1 MKKLIFI
8 MAAVLAG
15 AISASAQDSFK
26 PEAGD
31 FSLELNYT
39 PGILSGN
46 NSSAGFKLPEYGLKG
61 RLFVGDRFAV
71 KLNLGFSTNSTNDK
85 TYITNPDNSV
95 TTTEDISGRT
105 SFSIMP
111 GIEYHFGNY
120 KRVSPYVGAA
130 VGINVGNRVSRDVTG
145 NVSSKTVSPT
155 FGFAVQAAAGVD
167 VYICKGLYAGLEM
180 GLGYGLDKTGRGKTS
195 SVDNT
200 GATTESQGNSDS
212 ITSSFGFFA
221 TPSIRVGWFF

>member
-1 MKKLIFI
+1 MKKFVFVL
-8 MAAVLAG
+8 AAVLAG
-15 AISASAQDSFK
+15 AVSAGAQDSYK
-26 PEAGD
+26 PEAKD

-39 PGILSGN
+39 PGVLGTN
-46 NSSAGFKLPEYGLKG
+46 NSASFSLPEYGVKG
-61 RLFVGDRFAV
+61 RLFLSDRFAV
-71 KLNLGFSTNSTNDK
+71 KLNLGFSTNSTNNK
-85 TYITNPDNSV
+85 TYITNSDNSV
-95 TTTEDISGRT
+95 TTTEDINGRT
-105 SFSIMP
+105 LFSIMP
-111 GIEYHFGNY
+111 GIEYHFGDY
-120 KRVSPYVGAA
+120 KRISPYVGAA
-130 VGINVGNRVSRDVTG
+130 IGFNAGNRVEKDITG

-195 SVDNT
+195 TVDNT
-200 GATTESQGNSDS
+200 GATTESQGTSDS

>member
-1 MKKLIFI
+1 MKKFVFVL
-8 MAAVLAG
+8 AAVLAG
-15 AISASAQDSFK
+15 AVSAGAQDSYK
-26 PEAGD
+26 PEAKD

-39 PGILSGN
+39 PGVLGTN
-46 NSSAGFKLPEYGLKG
+46 NSASFSLPEYGVKG
-61 RLFVGDRFAV
+61 RLFLSDRFAV
-71 KLNLGFSTNSTNDK
+71 KLNLGFSTNSTNNK
-85 TYITNPDNSV
+85 TYITNSDNSV

-130 VGINVGNRVSRDVTG
+130 VGINVGNGVKRVITG
-145 NVSSKTVSPT
+145 NVSNKTVTPT

-195 SVDNT
+195 TVDNT
-200 GATTESQGNSDS
+200 GATTESQGDSDA
-212 ITSSFGFFA
+212 ITNSFGFFA